1 MSMEGEADM
10 LDVVT
15 RPTCKI
21 RNPEDHSNKE
31 ESALGG
37 ADLRLPG
44 AKLSG
49 ATR

>member
-1 MSMEGEADM
+1 M

-15 RPTCKI
+15 RPTRTI
-21 RNPEDHSNKE
+21 RNPEEHPYKE
-31 ESALGG
+31 ESTPGG

-44 AKLSG
+44 AKRSG